1 MGDRPWGASSS
12 IRALKT
18 SSQSRNCGSPSG
30 VPVDRRLNRDQKRR
44 HNSFTVLADLDADE
58 YEKVFPSLAGA
69 RGAGEPRSF
78 SRVLSPSGKSP
89 VLVFRDAVNLRL
101 ELLDMIRNKSLD
113 SQGQRALLTTV
124 KKLDYDE
131 KLAKGPPLD
140 SAKLAKLE
148 ARILRLNKIKA
159 SIAREVANPKQDYPR
174 SSIDEGATSVV
185 ASTEQGLPSILEG
198 GVTSGGTASK
208 DASKNV
214 VSDPNLVGSL
224 SEVRKDE
231 VGPDREKKLAET
243 QERVLATK
251 NDLKKDAVYGAPA
264 ETITEEEEGDERDGE
279 GEADSKCV
287 ESSDLESEDDE
298 EEEGDESVGEINQA
312 GDLCVA
318 KSEDEAVGTTVEVTS
333 VDVCVVSLENLVH
346 YGEDYHRGDR
356 QKDESTGEHKVLDEM
371 SKQVDV
377 AVSES
382 LCPVPVCVIS
392 GETRVPDQ
400 ALVPDDMTKQAG
412 VSNVQVGVYEKQDA
426 FRVLD
431 GCSQPNISLP
441 DAVADHFVVKLRNA
455 LIQDCLEGEKE
466 KQGGESKNVNAHGR
480 HPLDERPRRSWANIA
495 GSPKPWAPRLN
506 QR

>member
-1 MGDRPWGASSS
+1 DRPWGASSS
-12 IRALKT
+12 IRTLKT
-18 SSQSRNCGSPSG
+18 SSQSRNCGSLSG
-30 VPVDRRLNRDQKRR
+30 VSFVDQRLSRDQKRR
-44 HNSFTVLADLDADE
+44 HNSFTILAGLDSDE
-58 YEKVFPSLAGA
+58 YEKVFPSLARS
-69 RGAGEPRSF
+69 RGAG
-78 SRVLSPSGKSP
+78 
-89 VLVFRDAVNLRL
+89 
-101 ELLDMIRNKSLD
+101 
-113 SQGQRALLTTV
+113 QRAILSTV
-124 KKLDYDE
+124 RKLEADE

-140 SAKLAKLE
+140 SAKLASLE
-148 ARILRLNKIKA
+148 ARILRLNKIKESVA
-159 SIAREVANPKQDYPR
+159 KEVANPKQDYPR

-208 DASKNV
+208 DASKNE
-214 VSDPNLVGSL
+214 VSAPNLVGSL
-224 SEVRKDE
+224 SKVRKDE
-231 VGPDREKKLAET
+231 DCPKTEKNFAET
-243 QERVLATK
+243 QERVLASK
-251 NDLKKDAVYGAPA
+251 NEFGVGAPA
-264 ETITEEEEGDERDGE
+264 ESRTEEEEGDESDGE
-279 GEADSKCV
+279 GEVDSKNDGT
-287 ESSDLESEDDE
+287 SDLESEDDDE
-298 EEEGDESVGEINQA
+298 EEVDESVGEINQA

-495 GSPKPWAPRLN
+495 GSPKP
-506 QR
+506 